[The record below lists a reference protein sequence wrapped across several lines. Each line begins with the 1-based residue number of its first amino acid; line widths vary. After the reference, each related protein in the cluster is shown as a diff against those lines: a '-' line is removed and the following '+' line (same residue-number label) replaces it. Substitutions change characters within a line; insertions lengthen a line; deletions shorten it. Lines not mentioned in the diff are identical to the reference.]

1 MEKKDKVIVAGL
13 LLVLLFIVVNI
24 FSTLHTMDDY
34 EQRKE
39 SGNER
44 WKQVE
49 NRILQT
55 EEKIENLEKEIEQW
69 KNSSNFLV
77 GLYRK
82 QKKISRKSR
91 NNKRHFKCRKRYRY
105 NNSKLS
111 KRNATAK
118 S

>member
-13 LLVLLFIVVNI
+13 ILVLFFIIINI

-34 EQRKE
+34 EARKE

-55 EEKIENLEKEIEQW
+55 EEKVNTLEEEIEAW
-69 KNSSNFLV
+69 K
-77 GLYRK
+77 K
-82 QKKISRKSR
+82 
-91 NNKRHFKCRKRYRY
+91 
-105 NNSKLS
+105 
-111 KRNATAK
+111 
-118 S
+118 